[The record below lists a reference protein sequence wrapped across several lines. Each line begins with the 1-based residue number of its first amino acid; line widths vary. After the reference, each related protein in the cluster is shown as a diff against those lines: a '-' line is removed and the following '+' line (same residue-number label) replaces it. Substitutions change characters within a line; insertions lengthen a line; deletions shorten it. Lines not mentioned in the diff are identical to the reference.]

1 MPAPQ
6 GVPVSH
12 AEQARA
18 HMAKRDEYTNLL
30 AKLDLD
36 PAKRSLTSGERKA
49 ESELLDKIRHADTQM
64 KRHLEAAA
72 AEEAAMRITS
82 PLQLMGTT
90 RNHDGKES
98 RMAMTPGELM
108 ARSLELS
115 RGITT
120 PSTGKAFSPEQVARN
135 FIDLLAPQSVVMESG
150 VQRVETSAETYSFP
164 VIRSDFSAGF
174 VGELDDLPTGGFG
187 SDPLKITPK
196 KIAAADLIANELMDD
211 GGASFLNP
219 MAKSLMR
226 SVALG
231 FDREAL
237 IGTGAG
243 KGFVGISKTP
253 GIQAHAVTGGLKDLD
268 GFVTAFGKLES
279 ANAKA
284 TAIVMGPKMWTTL
297 MALREATGSLK
308 PLLSESAGSPT
319 AGIQRSILGVRVRL
333 SSFMPDTEIL
343 VFEADQVF
351 AVWRKS
357 AGFEISNQ
365 FGFLKDGT
373 AVRAIARAAIAVPNA
388 AAVCKITVSA

>member
-1 MPAPQ
+1 M
-6 GVPVSH
+6 SH
-12 AEQARA
+12 AERARA
-18 HMAKRDEYTNLL
+18 YLAKRDECTHLL
-30 AKLDLD
+30 RKLDLD
-36 PAKRSLTSGERKA
+36 PASRSLSASEKKTER
-49 ESELLDKIRHADTQM
+49 ELLDKLADADAQM
-64 KRHLEAAA
+64 KRHLKAAA
-72 AEEAAMRITS
+72 AEDQAMQVNS
-82 PLQLMGTT
+82 PLQLMGVS
-90 RNHDGKES
+90 RNHNPKES
-98 RMAMTPGELM
+98 LMTATPGELM

-120 PSTGKAFSPEQVARN
+120 TGTGKAFSPEQMAR
-135 FIDLLAPQSVVMESG
+135 FFVDLLAPQSVVMESG
-150 VQRVETSAETYSFP
+150 VQRIETSAETFALP

-187 SDPLKITPK
+187 ADPLKVTPR

-211 GGASFLNP
+211 GGAAFLNP

-237 IGTGAG
+237 VGTGAG
-243 KGFVGISKTP
+243 KGFVGIARTA
-253 GIQAHAVTGGLKDLD
+253 GIQTHAVTGGIKDLD
-268 GFVTAFGKLES
+268 PFVTAFGKLES

-284 TAIVMGPKMWTTL
+284 TAVVMSPKSWAAL

-319 AGIQRSILGVRVRL
+319 AGVQRAILGVPVWL
-333 SSFMPDTEIL
+333 SAFMPDTEIL
-343 VFEADQVF
+343 TYEADQIF

-357 AGFEISNQ
+357 AGFELSNQ

-388 AAVCKITVSA
+388 AAVCKITTAA